1 MTFRELLRARRSI
14 RAFKGEPI
22 EPEHLTAVLE
32 AANLAP
38 SAGNLQGYEIY
49 VVRAAEQRLELARA
63 AGGQEY
69 VAQAPVVLAFCA
81 NPARSVEKYG
91 ERGARLYCVQDATI
105 ACTYAMLA
113 AADLGY
119 GTVWVGSFDEDQ
131 VWTLLEAPEG
141 VRPVA
146 LLPIGRTEERPNPRM
161 RRALE
166 DLVHEVDG

>member
-1 MTFRELLRARRSI
+1 MPFRELIRARRSI
-14 RAFKGEPI
+14 RSFTAEPM
-22 EPEHLTAVLE
+22 EAGHLTTILE

-49 VVRAAEQRLELARA
+49 VVRDPARRLELARA
-63 AGGQEY
+63 SGGQEY

-91 ERGARLYCVQDATI
+91 ERGARLYSVQDATI

-119 GTVWVGSFDEDQ
+119 ATVWVGSFDEDQ
-131 VWTLLEAPEG
+131 VWALLDAPEG

-161 RRALE
+161 RRPLE
-166 DLVHEVDG
+166 DLVHEVDA

>member
-1 MTFRELLRARRSI
+1 MTFRELIRARRSV
-14 RAFKGEPI
+14 RAFTAEPLDA
-22 EPEHLTAVLE
+22 EHLIAILE

-49 VVRAAEQRLELARA
+49 VVRAVERRLELAQA
-63 AGGQEY
+63 ASGQEH

-91 ERGARLYCVQDATI
+91 ERGARLYSVQDATI

-113 AADLGY
+113 AAELGY
-119 GTVWVGSFDEDQ
+119 GTVWIGAFDEDQ
-131 VWTLLEAPEG
+131 VWALLEAPEG

-161 RRALE
+161 RRPLE
-166 DLVHEVDG
+166 DLVHEVDA